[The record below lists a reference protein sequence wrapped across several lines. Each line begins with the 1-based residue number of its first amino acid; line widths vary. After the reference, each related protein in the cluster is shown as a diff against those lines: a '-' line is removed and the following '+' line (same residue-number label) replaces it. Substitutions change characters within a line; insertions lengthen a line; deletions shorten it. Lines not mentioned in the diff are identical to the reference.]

1 MFLVSLKHKMIFV
14 SFSNHAGNQNHKVL
28 HKLVHAPWVLLIFKR
43 QTLQTK
49 QFWRFTFTFI
59 TCYPKRVFN
68 YITLQYVYSTTT
80 TPQKHMCIQKC
91 RNMKWRMIWKDKKI
105 GRKGMEASRSEV
117 IMIATTLCTHTS
129 AQRCMNTHPPTHTC
143 TLDQAL
149 NHLGT
154 VFTCIQS
161 VDWITNTAHKRGRA
175 VNVKHVKNWIFKITF
190 VKLKVSS

>member
-1 MFLVSLKHKMIFV
+1 MLEIKI
-14 SFSNHAGNQNHKVL
+14 
-28 HKLVHAPWVLLIFKR
+28 KLVHAPWVLLIFKR

-59 TCYPKRVFN
+59 HLADAFIQSEFLTIT
-68 YITLQYVYSTTT
+68 ITLQYVYSTTT

-91 RNMKWRMIWKDKKI
+91 RNMKLSMIWKHKKI
-105 GRKGMEASRSEV
+105 GRKGMEASRREV
-117 IMIATTLCTHTS
+117 LLIATPLCTHTS
-129 AQRCMNTHPPTHTC
+129 AQRCMNTHTPTHTC

-161 VDWITNTAHKRGRA
+161 VDWITNTTHKRGRA
-175 VNVKHVKNWIFKITF
+175 VNVKNVKNWIFKITF